1 MMIALLSVVV
11 SMPLLTG
18 AAISNPSGEA
28 QAGVVEVTRLLS
40 DPCWQVRLWSADVL
54 GQITPPAL
62 QAVDDLKNRAGDPS
76 EQPLV
81 RSSALKALAKM
92 GSSANGIVPDLPRLL
107 ADPNW
112 LVRQS
117 AAEASEGFGRGS
129 RDDVLKTLPG
139 VQRLLKENPAVS
151 AEFDHY
157 AQGPTAELLAVVPQ
171 LIDLLHDPRYD
182 VRRLSADVLGNV
194 GWSVHESLKG
204 GQEFVAAI
212 EKAGT
217 LMDAKE
223 KSVITGR
230 LAVAGTLFAQ
240 IEAALAAGLSDGEPP
255 VRVAAVD
262 ALRRVL
268 REKAVP
274 RLAGMLAVEP
284 HPGVQRSI
292 AEALGNI
299 GAEVKDA
306 AVAAAVET
314 ALIDLLCRSDAQ
326 TRESAVAALGLIVPG
341 TESVT
346 ARLKAVLL
354 ADPDTRV
361 KAAALTAIQ
370 VRSPHPPGM

>member
-11 SMPLLTG
+11 SLPLLTG

-28 QAGVVEVTRLLS
+28 QAGVAEVTRLLG

-54 GQITPPAL
+54 GQINPPAL

-92 GSSANGIVPDLPRLL
+92 GSSANGVVSDLPRLL

-117 AAEASEGFGRGS
+117 AAEASEGLGRGS

-139 VQRLLKENPAVS
+139 VQRLLKDNPALS
-151 AEFDHY
+151 TEFDHY
-157 AQGPTAELLAVVPQ
+157 AQGPTAELLAVVPS
-171 LIDLLHDPRYD
+171 LIDLLHDPQYD
-182 VRRLSADVLGNV
+182 VRRLSADVLGGV
-194 GWSVHESLKG
+194 GWSVQESLKG
-204 GQEFVAAI
+204 GQEFIAAVT
-212 EKAGT
+212 KADKSW
-217 LMDAKE
+217 DAKE

-240 IEAALAAGLSDGEPP
+240 IEAALAAELGDWEPP
-255 VRVAAVD
+255 VRVAAVA
-262 ALRRVL
+262 ALRRML

-274 RLAGMLAVEP
+274 RLTGMAAVEP

-292 AEALGNI
+292 ADALGSI

-306 AVAAAVET
+306 TVVAAVET
-314 ALIDLLCRSDAQ
+314 ALIDLLGRADAQ

-346 ARLKAVLL
+346 AKLKTVLL
-354 ADPDTRV
+354 NDPDTRV
-361 KAAALTAIQ
+361 KTAALAAIQ
-370 VRSPHPPGM
+370 VRSPHPSGM

>member
-54 GQITPPAL
+54 GQITPPPL
-62 QAVDDLKNRAGDPS
+62 QAVDELKNRAGDPS

-92 GSSANGIVPDLPRLL
+92 GPSANGIVSDLPRLL

-139 VQRLLKENPAVS
+139 VQRLLKDNPALS
-151 AEFDHY
+151 TDFDHY
-157 AQGPTAELLAVVPQ
+157 AQGPTAELLGIVPS

-182 VRRLSADVLGNV
+182 VRRLSADVLGSV
-194 GWSVHESLKG
+194 GWSVQESLKG
-204 GQEFVAAI
+204 GREFITSI
-212 EKAGT
+212 EKART
-217 LMDAKE
+217 PMDAKE

-230 LAVAGTLFAQ
+230 LAESGTLFAQ
-240 IEAALAAGLSDGEPP
+240 IEAALAAELGDWEPP

-262 ALRRVL
+262 ALRKML
-268 REKAVP
+268 REKAVVWLTGK
-274 RLAGMLAVEP
+274 LAFEP
-284 HPGVQRSI
+284 HPGVQR
-292 AEALGNI
+292 A
-299 GAEVKDA
+299 
-306 AVAAAVET
+306 
-314 ALIDLLCRSDAQ
+314 
-326 TRESAVAALGLIVPG
+326 
-341 TESVT
+341 
-346 ARLKAVLL
+346 
-354 ADPDTRV
+354 
-361 KAAALTAIQ
+361 
-370 VRSPHPPGM
+370 RSPRRWGALAPK